1 MTVSL
6 KHAFQSA
13 KPDGA
18 DTSIVRP
25 SDWNAEHVLTQATNK
40 LLGRTSTGTGAT
52 EEITA
57 GSGLTLGSGTLS
69 ADVTS
74 VAGRTGAVTLSVAD
88 VSGAAPAASPTFTGK
103 SSFPASTST
112 GANVNLGNGANVTS
126 NLVDGDIWIETNNL
140 RWYSNGVTW
149 RASAVGH
156 THVST
161 AITDS
166 TAAGRALLT
175 GADASAQRTSLGLG
189 SAALLNTSV
198 IVQQD
203 SATGS
208 AYLPAGTT
216 AQRPGTPA
224 AGYIRY
230 NSTTGKFEGFG
241 SSWGNIGGGAAI
253 GDTPPANPG
262 AGDLWWESDLGRMF
276 VYYTDA
282 NSSQWV
288 DISAGGA
295 GQYLPLT
302 GGTVTGTLNLSG
314 ALVTTDGTSTT
325 RILNSGGVGI
335 TGTSTNHPFIIQ
347 SNNAERV
354 RVTAAG
360 LVGIG
365 TGTPGYVLDVLGTG
379 QFTAVGAGSFGSAH
393 VIATATTGNA
403 AIALHCAGASA
414 PMIRN
419 ERGAGNVIDSVDA
432 TQTAFANFRA
442 AAFTVASDYRIK
454 ENLSPI
460 NNATD
465 RLKQL
470 NPLRFSFTEGS
481 MMWNEGRVVD
491 GFLAHEVAPVV
502 PEAVT
507 GEKDAVKE
515 DGTPLYQSLDQAKLV
530 PLLTAALQEA
540 ISRIETL
547 EQKLAAIGG
556 E

>member
-40 LLGRTSTGTGAT
+40 LLGRTSAGTGAT
-52 EEITA
+52 EEIAA

-74 VAGRTGAVTLSVAD
+74 VAGRTGAVTLSVTD

-112 GANVNLGNGANVTS
+112 GANVNLGYGANVTS

-302 GGTVTGTLNLSG
+302 GGTVSGNVSATGTITDGTGTLRPLLVSSTTTTTSGTSVQLTSIPSWVRRITVNLSG
-314 ALVTTDGTSTT
+314 VSTNGTAQVGVQLGTSSGYETSSYLGSIFDT
-325 RILNSGGVGI
+325 AASANFSTGFFDNSGNALSVRHFVFTLTLVDTI
-335 TGTSTNHPFIIQ
+335 TNTWMCQISGGFSQ
-347 SNNAERV
+347 
-354 RVTAAG
+354 AAG
-360 LVGIG
+360 CR
-365 TGTPGYVLDVLGTG
+365 
-379 QFTAVGAGSFGSAH
+379 FGAGSKALSGILDR
-393 VIATATTGNA
+393 VRLTTSNGTDA
-403 AIALHCAGASA
+403 F
-414 PMIRN
+414 
-419 ERGAGNVIDSVDA
+419 DSGIV
-432 TQTAFANFRA
+432 NFI
-442 AAFTVASDYRIK
+442 Y
-454 ENLSPI
+454 E
-460 NNATD
+460 
-465 RLKQL
+465 
-470 NPLRFSFTEGS
+470 
-481 MMWNEGRVVD
+481 
-491 GFLAHEVAPVV
+491 
-502 PEAVT
+502 
-507 GEKDAVKE
+507 
-515 DGTPLYQSLDQAKLV
+515 
-530 PLLTAALQEA
+530 
-540 ISRIETL
+540 
-547 EQKLAAIGG
+547 
-556 E
+556 

>member
-40 LLGRTSTGTGAT
+40 LLGRTSAGTGAT
-52 EEITA
+52 EEIAA

-74 VAGRTGAVTLSVAD
+74 VAGRTGAVTLSVTD

-112 GANVNLGNGANVTS
+112 GANVNLGYGANVTS

-262 AGDLWWESDLGRMF
+262 AGDLWWNSADGRMY

-288 DISAGGA
+288 DLSAGGA

-302 GGTVTGTLNLSG
+302 GGSVTG
-314 ALVTTDGTSTT
+314 
-325 RILNSGGVGI
+325 
-335 TGTSTNHPFIIQ
+335 
-347 SNNAERV
+347 
-354 RVTAAG
+354 
-360 LVGIG
+360 
-365 TGTPGYVLDVLGTG
+365 
-379 QFTAVGAGSFGSAH
+379 
-393 VIATATTGNA
+393 
-403 AIALHCAGASA
+403 
-414 PMIRN
+414 
-419 ERGAGNVIDSVDA
+419 NV
-432 TQTAFANFRA
+432 
-442 AAFTVASDYRIK
+442 
-454 ENLSPI
+454 
-460 NNATD
+460 
-465 RLKQL
+465 
-470 NPLRFSFTEGS
+470 
-481 MMWNEGRVVD
+481 
-491 GFLAHEVAPVV
+491 
-502 PEAVT
+502 AVT
-507 GEKDAVKE
+507 GETSTGSLKVNNVPILAGPAFAAYATTLTNTATATWTKVVMITEEFDT
-515 DGTPLYQSLDQAKLV
+515 DNCYNTGTSRFQPTVAGYYQVNGSVYAGYAFQTVALFKNGAEFKRGAMNNSAANILQTTVSSVVYLNGTSDYVELYWYQASGATYNNVAGQSITYFNGYLAR
-530 PLLTAALQEA
+530 AA
-540 ISRIETL
+540 
-547 EQKLAAIGG
+547 
-556 E
+556 